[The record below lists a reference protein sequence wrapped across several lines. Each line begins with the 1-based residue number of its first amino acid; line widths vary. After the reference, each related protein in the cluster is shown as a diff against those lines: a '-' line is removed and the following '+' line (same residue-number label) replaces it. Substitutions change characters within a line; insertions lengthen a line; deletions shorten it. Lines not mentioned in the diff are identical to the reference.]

1 MMIRR
6 SRIASAIRSAAE
18 SPKGKKLPPV
28 YHEKLKAL
36 ALEAKR
42 EYLRTCQPTPDAHIL
57 SGHCGSA
64 TEFLVGYLQKRGIP
78 AKIVNGVYFFKGPE
92 DEEYYHPGNSLGHN
106 WVEAY
111 GHVIDI
117 TGEELQEFPPT
128 LYPFTGQGLY
138 IWQYPNQLAQ
148 YWAFLAERVAIK
160 PITSYL
166 EIGVRR
172 GGTFLA
178 TLTYLETVTQT
189 KIRAL
194 GLDLQIDNTLKAAA
208 DQNKWSV
215 LPLNSHSP
223 ECSRLCS
230 EAGPWDL
237 VLIDGDHS
245 YPGVKR
251 DYETVSPY
259 ARILALHDITNRAVP
274 DVGRFWQ
281 ELKTSPQEQSQ
292 RPNYREFTDQYPGV
306 PNGPFLGIG
315 VCY

>member
-78 AKIVNGVYFFKGPE
+78 AKIVNGVYFFKSPE

-117 TGEELQEFPPT
+117 TGDQWENKDTHMEHGPVTYGTYEELPMYRDTEKMTPEEF
-128 LYPFTGQGLY
+128 G
-138 IWQYPNQLAQ
+138 
-148 YWAFLAERVAIK
+148 R
-160 PITSYL
+160 
-166 EIGVRR
+166 
-172 GGTFLA
+172 
-178 TLTYLETVTQT
+178 
-189 KIRAL
+189 
-194 GLDLQIDNTLKAAA
+194 
-208 DQNKWSV
+208 
-215 LPLNSHSP
+215 
-223 ECSRLCS
+223 
-230 EAGPWDL
+230 
-237 VLIDGDHS
+237 
-245 YPGVKR
+245 
-251 DYETVSPY
+251 Y
-259 ARILALHDITNRAVP
+259 A
-274 DVGRFWQ
+274 
-281 ELKTSPQEQSQ
+281 
-292 RPNYREFTDQYPGV
+292 
-306 PNGPFLGIG
+306 
-315 VCY
+315 